1 MTHENKR
8 NPDGTWNE
16 KPWWTVPLDKIE
28 MQSRAQIEALRA
40 IADELRRLRIYLTG
54 PRTIENVRITH
65 EELAEMAQA
74 GPTPERVELTDPADE
89 P

>member
-16 KPWWTVPLDKIE
+16 QPWWTVPLDKIE

-54 PRTIENVRITH
+54 PRTTEN
-65 EELAEMAQA
+65 L
-74 GPTPERVELTDPADE
+74 RVEAEAIAGAILDTPVDPK
-89 P
+89 